1 MSSVITNSQA
11 VFTVSLV
18 KLPNLSSLPHILKK
32 KRVGLSIGSPRFCIF
47 LTISLHAMHGL
58 GADYNMPHAALNT
71 SHTLPCI
78 FTPHNNP
85 ELYALIYYYF
95 IIYFYHHQ
103 DCVYQTVSST
113 RVGTLLC
120 FVHYPVFIKV
130 HEK

>member
-18 KLPNLSSLPHILKK
+18 KSPNLSSLPHLSK
-32 KRVGLSIGSPRFCIF
+32 KRVGLSTGSPRSCIF
-47 LTISLHAMHGL
+47 LIFSLQAMHGL
-58 GADYNMPHAALNT
+58 IEADYKMPHAALNT
-71 SHTLPCI
+71 SHTLVCI

-95 IIYFYHHQ
+95 IIYFCHHQ
-103 DCVYQTVSST
+103 ECVYQTVSST
-113 RVGTLLC
+113 RIGTLLC
-120 FVHYPVFIKV
+120 FVHYPVLIKV